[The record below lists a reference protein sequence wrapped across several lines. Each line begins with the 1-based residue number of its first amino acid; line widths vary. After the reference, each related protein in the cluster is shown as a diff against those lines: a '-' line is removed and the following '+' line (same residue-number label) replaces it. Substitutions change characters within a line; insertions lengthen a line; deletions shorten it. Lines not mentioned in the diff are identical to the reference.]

1 MTDESHR
8 HHRNGLTRWAVTIFL
23 SGLVSGS
30 ALLLVWDRGRIAGD
44 AQDAL
49 KKATRNEMSIAV
61 ASAKV
66 SAELSAVSDRLDR
79 LEAGQKAILKA
90 VN

>member
-1 MTDESHR
+1 
-8 HHRNGLTRWAVTIFL
+8 
-23 SGLVSGS
+23 
-30 ALLLVWDRGRIAGD
+30 
-44 AQDAL
+44 
-49 KKATRNEMSIAV
+49 MSIAV